1 MNHRTLF
8 KIGFIVFAFSLFSGL
23 VTITSPSSFPWKS
36 ALAQIDGNETSTG
49 EEPEPPTNG
58 NGEEPEPP
66 TNGNGDDD
74 ASDGGG
80 TSCHPSYPDVCIP
93 PPPPNLNCD
102 DVDATNF
109 EVLPPDPHDLDGND
123 NDGLGCESGSN
134 TPDEPEPPTNGNDTN
149 GNGEEPPP
157 TNGNQTNGNQTNGN
171 VTTPRDELEVR
182 IGDVILQPE
191 CAAEH
196 WNKIVFRITTD
207 PTGIVPSNMINT
219 ELEVIERVNHIG
231 LLNVKDIVRAS
242 IVNEPGVLLPQL
254 TFEEADQLEIEILDV
269 EYGLACLP

>member
-1 MNHRTLF
+1 MTHRTLL

-36 ALAQIDGNETSTG
+36 ALAQIDGNETSDDVQSPEVQTPPPDLGDTSTG
-49 EEPEPPTNG
+49 E
-58 NGEEPEPP
+58 
-66 TNGNGDDD
+66 
-74 ASDGGG
+74 
-80 TSCHPSYPDVCIP
+80 
-93 PPPPNLNCD
+93 
-102 DVDATNF
+102 
-109 EVLPPDPHDLDGND
+109 
-123 NDGLGCESGSN
+123 
-134 TPDEPEPPTNGNDTN
+134 EPEPPTNGNDTN
-149 GNGEEPPP
+149 GNGAEPPPPPPP

-171 VTTPRDELEVR
+171 QTNGNQTNGNQTTTPRDELEVT

-207 PTGIVPSNMINT
+207 PTGMVPSSMINT

-231 LLNVKDIVRAS
+231 VLNVKDIVRAS

-254 TFEEADQLEIEILDV
+254 TYEEALQLGIEIIDV

>member
-1 MNHRTLF
+1 MNHRTLL

-58 NGEEPEPP
+58 NGAEP
-66 TNGNGDDD
+66 
-74 ASDGGG
+74 
-80 TSCHPSYPDVCIP
+80 
-93 PPPPNLNCD
+93 
-102 DVDATNF
+102 
-109 EVLPPDPHDLDGND
+109 
-123 NDGLGCESGSN
+123 
-134 TPDEPEPPTNGNDTN
+134 PPTNGNDTN
-149 GNGEEPPP
+149 GNGAEPPP
-157 TNGNQTNGNQTNGN
+157 TNGNDTNGNGAEPPPTNGNDTNGNQTNGN

-191 CAAEH
+191 CVAEH

-231 LLNVKDIVRAS
+231 VLNVEDIVQAS

>member
-1 MNHRTLF
+1 MNHRTLL

-36 ALAQIDGNETSTG
+36 ALAQIDGNETSDDVQSPEVQTPPPDLGDTSTG
-49 EEPEPPTNG
+49 EEPEPT
-58 NGEEPEPP
+58 
-66 TNGNGDDD
+66 
-74 ASDGGG
+74 
-80 TSCHPSYPDVCIP
+80 
-93 PPPPNLNCD
+93 
-102 DVDATNF
+102 
-109 EVLPPDPHDLDGND
+109 
-123 NDGLGCESGSN
+123 
-134 TPDEPEPPTNGNDTN
+134 TNGNDTN
-149 GNGEEPPP
+149 GNGAEPPP
-157 TNGNQTNGNQTNGN
+157 PQTNGNQT
-171 VTTPRDELEVR
+171 TTPRDELEVT

-207 PTGIVPSNMINT
+207 PTGMVPSSMIDT

-231 LLNVKDIVRAS
+231 VLNVKDIVRAS

-254 TFEEADQLEIEILDV
+254 TYEEALQLGIEIIDV

>member
-23 VTITSPSSFPWKS
+23 VTVNSPSSFPWKS

-66 TNGNGDDD
+66 TNGNG
-74 ASDGGG
+74 
-80 TSCHPSYPDVCIP
+80 
-93 PPPPNLNCD
+93 
-102 DVDATNF
+102 
-109 EVLPPDPHDLDGND
+109 E
-123 NDGLGCESGSN
+123 
-134 TPDEPEPPTNGNDTN
+134 EPEPPTNGNDTN

-157 TNGNQTNGNQTNGN
+157 TNGNQTNGNVTNGN

-219 ELEVIERVNHIG
+219 ELEVIERVNHMG

>member
-1 MNHRTLF
+1 MNHRTLL

-36 ALAQIDGNETSTG
+36 ALAQIDGNETSDDVQSPEVQTPPPDLGDTSTG
-49 EEPEPPTNG
+49 E
-58 NGEEPEPP
+58 
-66 TNGNGDDD
+66 
-74 ASDGGG
+74 
-80 TSCHPSYPDVCIP
+80 
-93 PPPPNLNCD
+93 
-102 DVDATNF
+102 
-109 EVLPPDPHDLDGND
+109 
-123 NDGLGCESGSN
+123 
-134 TPDEPEPPTNGNDTN
+134 EPEPPTNGNDTN
-149 GNGEEPPP
+149 GNGAEPPP
-157 TNGNQTNGNQTNGN
+157 RPPLPPPPNGNQTNGNQTNGNQTNGN
-171 VTTPRDELEVR
+171 QTNGNQTTTPRDELEVR

-207 PTGIVPSNMINT
+207 PTGMVPSSMINT

-231 LLNVKDIVRAS
+231 VLNVKDIVRAS

-254 TFEEADQLEIEILDV
+254 TYEEALQLGIEIIDV

>member
-1 MNHRTLF
+1 MNHRTLL

-58 NGEEPEPP
+58 NGAEPPP
-66 TNGNGDDD
+66 TNGNG
-74 ASDGGG
+74 A
-80 TSCHPSYPDVCIP
+80 
-93 PPPPNLNCD
+93 
-102 DVDATNF
+102 
-109 EVLPPDPHDLDGND
+109 
-123 NDGLGCESGSN
+123 
-134 TPDEPEPPTNGNDTN
+134 EPPPTNGNDTN
-149 GNGEEPPP
+149 GND
-157 TNGNQTNGNQTNGN
+157 TNGNDTNGN

-191 CAAEH
+191 CVAEH

-231 LLNVKDIVRAS
+231 VLNVKDIVRAS

>member
-1 MNHRTLF
+1 IKKLLNNNYWLPSFGNFMNHRTLL

-58 NGEEPEPP
+58 NGAEP
-66 TNGNGDDD
+66 
-74 ASDGGG
+74 
-80 TSCHPSYPDVCIP
+80 
-93 PPPPNLNCD
+93 
-102 DVDATNF
+102 
-109 EVLPPDPHDLDGND
+109 
-123 NDGLGCESGSN
+123 
-134 TPDEPEPPTNGNDTN
+134 PPTNGNDTN
-149 GNGEEPPP
+149 GND
-157 TNGNQTNGNQTNGN
+157 TNGN

-191 CAAEH
+191 CVAEH

-231 LLNVKDIVRAS
+231 VLNVKDIVRAS

>member
-1 MNHRTLF
+1 MNHQTLF
-8 KIGFIVFAFSLFSGL
+8 RIGFIVFAFSLFSGL
-23 VTITSPSSFPWKS
+23 VTVNSPSSFPWKS

-66 TNGNGDDD
+66 TNGNG
-74 ASDGGG
+74 
-80 TSCHPSYPDVCIP
+80 
-93 PPPPNLNCD
+93 
-102 DVDATNF
+102 
-109 EVLPPDPHDLDGND
+109 E
-123 NDGLGCESGSN
+123 
-134 TPDEPEPPTNGNDTN
+134 EPEPPTNGNQTN
-149 GNGEEPPP
+149 GNGEEPEPP

>member
-1 MNHRTLF
+1 MNHRILL

-58 NGEEPEPP
+58 NGAEPEP
-66 TNGNGDDD
+66 
-74 ASDGGG
+74 
-80 TSCHPSYPDVCIP
+80 
-93 PPPPNLNCD
+93 
-102 DVDATNF
+102 
-109 EVLPPDPHDLDGND
+109 
-123 NDGLGCESGSN
+123 
-134 TPDEPEPPTNGNDTN
+134 EPEPPTNGNDTN

-171 VTTPRDELEVR
+171 QTNGNVTTPRDELEVT

-207 PTGIVPSNMINT
+207 PNGIVPSNMINT

-231 LLNVKDIVRAS
+231 VLNVKDIVRAS

>member
-1 MNHRTLF
+1 MNYRILL

-58 NGEEPEPP
+58 NGAEPEPEP
-66 TNGNGDDD
+66 
-74 ASDGGG
+74 
-80 TSCHPSYPDVCIP
+80 
-93 PPPPNLNCD
+93 
-102 DVDATNF
+102 
-109 EVLPPDPHDLDGND
+109 
-123 NDGLGCESGSN
+123 
-134 TPDEPEPPTNGNDTN
+134 EPEPPTNGNDTN

-171 VTTPRDELEVR
+171 VTTPRDELEVT

-207 PTGIVPSNMINT
+207 PNGIVPSNMINT

-231 LLNVKDIVRAS
+231 VLNVKDIVRAS

>member
-1 MNHRTLF
+1 MNHRTLL

-36 ALAQIDGNETSTG
+36 ALAQIDGNETSDDVQSPEVQTPPPDLGDTSTG
-49 EEPEPPTNG
+49 E
-58 NGEEPEPP
+58 
-66 TNGNGDDD
+66 
-74 ASDGGG
+74 
-80 TSCHPSYPDVCIP
+80 
-93 PPPPNLNCD
+93 
-102 DVDATNF
+102 
-109 EVLPPDPHDLDGND
+109 
-123 NDGLGCESGSN
+123 
-134 TPDEPEPPTNGNDTN
+134 EPEPPTNGNDTN
-149 GNGEEPPP
+149 GNGAEPPPPPP

-171 VTTPRDELEVR
+171 QTNGNQTNGNQTTTPRDELEVR

-207 PTGIVPSNMINT
+207 PTGMVPSSMINT

-231 LLNVKDIVRAS
+231 VLNVKDIVRAS

-254 TFEEADQLEIEILDV
+254 TYEEALQLGIEIIDV

>member
-1 MNHRTLF
+1 MNHRILL

-58 NGEEPEPP
+58 NGAEP
-66 TNGNGDDD
+66 
-74 ASDGGG
+74 
-80 TSCHPSYPDVCIP
+80 
-93 PPPPNLNCD
+93 
-102 DVDATNF
+102 
-109 EVLPPDPHDLDGND
+109 
-123 NDGLGCESGSN
+123 
-134 TPDEPEPPTNGNDTN
+134 EPEPPTNGND
-149 GNGEEPPP
+149 
-157 TNGNQTNGNQTNGN
+157 TNGNQTNGN
-171 VTTPRDELEVR
+171 VTTPRDELEVT

-207 PTGIVPSNMINT
+207 PNGIVPSNMINT

-231 LLNVKDIVRAS
+231 VLNVKDIVRAS

>member
-23 VTITSPSSFPWKS
+23 VTVNSPSSFPWKS

-66 TNGNGDDD
+66 TNGNQ
-74 ASDGGG
+74 
-80 TSCHPSYPDVCIP
+80 
-93 PPPPNLNCD
+93 
-102 DVDATNF
+102 
-109 EVLPPDPHDLDGND
+109 
-123 NDGLGCESGSN
+123 
-134 TPDEPEPPTNGNDTN
+134 
-149 GNGEEPPP
+149 
-157 TNGNQTNGNQTNGN
+157 TNGNQTNGNQTNGNVTNGN

>member
-23 VTITSPSSFPWKS
+23 VTVNSPSSFPWKS

-66 TNGNGDDD
+66 TNGNG
-74 ASDGGG
+74 
-80 TSCHPSYPDVCIP
+80 
-93 PPPPNLNCD
+93 
-102 DVDATNF
+102 
-109 EVLPPDPHDLDGND
+109 E
-123 NDGLGCESGSN
+123 
-134 TPDEPEPPTNGNDTN
+134 EPEPP
-149 GNGEEPPP
+149 
-157 TNGNQTNGNQTNGN
+157 TNGNQTNGN

>member
-66 TNGNGDDD
+66 TNGNG
-74 ASDGGG
+74 
-80 TSCHPSYPDVCIP
+80 
-93 PPPPNLNCD
+93 
-102 DVDATNF
+102 
-109 EVLPPDPHDLDGND
+109 E
-123 NDGLGCESGSN
+123 
-134 TPDEPEPPTNGNDTN
+134 EPEPPTNGNDTN
-149 GNGEEPPP
+149 GNGEEPEPP
-157 TNGNQTNGNQTNGN
+157 TNGNQTNGN

>member
-58 NGEEPEPP
+58 NG
-66 TNGNGDDD
+66 
-74 ASDGGG
+74 A
-80 TSCHPSYPDVCIP
+80 
-93 PPPPNLNCD
+93 
-102 DVDATNF
+102 
-109 EVLPPDPHDLDGND
+109 
-123 NDGLGCESGSN
+123 
-134 TPDEPEPPTNGNDTN
+134 
-149 GNGEEPPP
+149 EPPP
-157 TNGNQTNGNQTNGN
+157 TNGNDTNGNQTNGN

-191 CAAEH
+191 CVAEH

-207 PTGIVPSNMINT
+207 PTGMVPSSMINT

-231 LLNVKDIVRAS
+231 VLNVNDIVRSS

-254 TFEEADQLEIEILDV
+254 TSEEADQLEIQILDV
-269 EYGLACLP
+269 EYATICFG

>member
-23 VTITSPSSFPWKS
+23 VTVNSPSSFPWKS

-66 TNGNGDDD
+66 TNGNG
-74 ASDGGG
+74 
-80 TSCHPSYPDVCIP
+80 
-93 PPPPNLNCD
+93 
-102 DVDATNF
+102 
-109 EVLPPDPHDLDGND
+109 E
-123 NDGLGCESGSN
+123 
-134 TPDEPEPPTNGNDTN
+134 EPEPPTNGNDTN
-149 GNGEEPPP
+149 GNGEEPEPP
-157 TNGNQTNGNQTNGN
+157 TNGNDTNGNQTNGN

-219 ELEVIERVNHIG
+219 ELEVIERVNPIG
-231 LLNVKDIVRAS
+231 LLNVIDIVRAS

>member
-23 VTITSPSSFPWKS
+23 VTVNSPSSFPWKS

-66 TNGNGDDD
+66 TNGN
-74 ASDGGG
+74 
-80 TSCHPSYPDVCIP
+80 
-93 PPPPNLNCD
+93 
-102 DVDATNF
+102 
-109 EVLPPDPHDLDGND
+109 
-123 NDGLGCESGSN
+123 
-134 TPDEPEPPTNGNDTN
+134 DTN
-149 GNGEEPPP
+149 GNGEEPEPP
-157 TNGNQTNGNQTNGN
+157 TNGNQTNGN

>member
-1 MNHRTLF
+1 MNHQTLL

-58 NGEEPEPP
+58 NGAEPPP
-66 TNGNGDDD
+66 TNGNG
-74 ASDGGG
+74 A
-80 TSCHPSYPDVCIP
+80 
-93 PPPPNLNCD
+93 
-102 DVDATNF
+102 
-109 EVLPPDPHDLDGND
+109 
-123 NDGLGCESGSN
+123 
-134 TPDEPEPPTNGNDTN
+134 EPPPTNGNDTN
-149 GNGEEPPP
+149 GNGAEPPP
-157 TNGNQTNGNQTNGN
+157 TNGNDTNGNQTNGN

-191 CAAEH
+191 CVAEH

-231 LLNVKDIVRAS
+231 VLNVEDIVQAS

>member
-23 VTITSPSSFPWKS
+23 VTITAPSSFPWKP

-49 EEPEPPTNG
+49 EEPELPTNG
-58 NGEEPEPP
+58 NGEEP
-66 TNGNGDDD
+66 
-74 ASDGGG
+74 
-80 TSCHPSYPDVCIP
+80 
-93 PPPPNLNCD
+93 
-102 DVDATNF
+102 
-109 EVLPPDPHDLDGND
+109 
-123 NDGLGCESGSN
+123 
-134 TPDEPEPPTNGNDTN
+134 PPTNGNDTN

-231 LLNVKDIVRAS
+231 VLNVKDIVRAS

-254 TFEEADQLEIEILDV
+254 TFEEALQLGIEIIDV

>member
-1 MNHRTLF
+1 MNHQTLF

-23 VTITSPSSFPWKS
+23 VTVNSPSSFPWKS

-66 TNGNGDDD
+66 TNGNG
-74 ASDGGG
+74 
-80 TSCHPSYPDVCIP
+80 
-93 PPPPNLNCD
+93 
-102 DVDATNF
+102 
-109 EVLPPDPHDLDGND
+109 E
-123 NDGLGCESGSN
+123 
-134 TPDEPEPPTNGNDTN
+134 EPEPPTNGNDTN
-149 GNGEEPPP
+149 GNGEEPEPP

>member
-1 MNHRTLF
+1 MNHQTLF

-23 VTITSPSSFPWKS
+23 VTVNSPSSFPWKS

-66 TNGNGDDD
+66 TNGNG
-74 ASDGGG
+74 
-80 TSCHPSYPDVCIP
+80 
-93 PPPPNLNCD
+93 
-102 DVDATNF
+102 
-109 EVLPPDPHDLDGND
+109 E
-123 NDGLGCESGSN
+123 
-134 TPDEPEPPTNGNDTN
+134 EPE
-149 GNGEEPPP
+149 PP

>member
-23 VTITSPSSFPWKS
+23 VTVNSPSSFPWKS

-66 TNGNGDDD
+66 TNGNG
-74 ASDGGG
+74 
-80 TSCHPSYPDVCIP
+80 
-93 PPPPNLNCD
+93 
-102 DVDATNF
+102 
-109 EVLPPDPHDLDGND
+109 E
-123 NDGLGCESGSN
+123 
-134 TPDEPEPPTNGNDTN
+134 EPEPPTNGNQTN
-149 GNGEEPPP
+149 GNGEEPEPP

>member
-1 MNHRTLF
+1 MNHRTLL
-8 KIGFIVFAFSLFSGL
+8 KIGFIVVAFSLFSGL

-58 NGEEPEPP
+58 NG
-66 TNGNGDDD
+66 
-74 ASDGGG
+74 A
-80 TSCHPSYPDVCIP
+80 
-93 PPPPNLNCD
+93 
-102 DVDATNF
+102 
-109 EVLPPDPHDLDGND
+109 
-123 NDGLGCESGSN
+123 
-134 TPDEPEPPTNGNDTN
+134 
-149 GNGEEPPP
+149 EPPP
-157 TNGNQTNGNQTNGN
+157 TNGNGTNGNQTNGN

-191 CAAEH
+191 CVAEH

-231 LLNVKDIVRAS
+231 VLNVEDIVQAS

>member
-23 VTITSPSSFPWKS
+23 VTVNSPSSFPWKS

-66 TNGNGDDD
+66 TNGNG
-74 ASDGGG
+74 
-80 TSCHPSYPDVCIP
+80 
-93 PPPPNLNCD
+93 
-102 DVDATNF
+102 
-109 EVLPPDPHDLDGND
+109 E
-123 NDGLGCESGSN
+123 
-134 TPDEPEPPTNGNDTN
+134 EPEPPTNGNDTN
-149 GNGEEPPP
+149 GNGEEPEPP

-231 LLNVKDIVRAS
+231 LLNVIDIVRAS

>member
-1 MNHRTLF
+1 MNHRTLL

-58 NGEEPEPP
+58 NGAEPPP
-66 TNGNGDDD
+66 TNGNG
-74 ASDGGG
+74 AE
-80 TSCHPSYPDVCIP
+80 P
-93 PPPPNLNCD
+93 PPTNGNGAEPPP
-102 DVDATNF
+102 TN
-109 EVLPPDPHDLDGND
+109 GN
-123 NDGLGCESGSN
+123 GA
-134 TPDEPEPPTNGNDTN
+134 EPPPTNGNDTN
-149 GNGEEPPP
+149 GNGAEPPP
-157 TNGNQTNGNQTNGN
+157 TNGNDTNGN

-191 CAAEH
+191 CVAEH

-231 LLNVKDIVRAS
+231 VLNVKDIVRAS